1 MRKEWRDRMYNATLK
16 PCPFCG
22 GKAYLEKASRGFDK
36 GESCRITYVR
46 CLDCNARSP
55 RFPLKDFGSTSHSSK
70 ACEYAVN
77 AWNQR
82 KDG

>member
-1 MRKEWRDRMYNATLK
+1 MNETQLK

-46 CLDCNARSP
+46 CLECNARSP
-55 RFPLKDFGSTSHSSK
+55 RFALKNFGSTSHNSE
-70 ACEYAVN
+70 ACRYATQ
-77 AWNQR
+77 AWNKR
-82 KDG
+82 V